1 MSGFKRAT
9 VTISEEEYRRLHQ
22 ADMKKR
28 FGGHK
33 KSKESHGEQ
42 NLELINTLQQME
54 LRQRQL
60 EQALVQSQHEAR
72 PADNESVQAVLA
84 QNALYYERLAEIVEE
99 TRSGAHQSAVSIY
112 EWFSER
118 IEQERAQYH
127 QGLQYLAQQLEE
139 ENYKEQAKE
148 KLARQW
154 LNRALRL
161 SEFIQDHFD
170 HERFR
175 PGKYSRLLQR
185 LNFAQGNLAAGAPD
199 ASLQISQQVFLDLS
213 ELHFE
218 LEHSVMEWQAEFARA
233 QNELQELFN
242 DIQQNPQ
249 VNAMDLEGQVL
260 PEQLELDYWSNGKY
274 SEALNRCRQFVTVV
288 AEEHLST
295 EELKRIHTDVVPVIT
310 EYFDSVVYEARLNAL
325 NSQLRMNIAETALDA
340 LETHGFQLQ
349 ESGYENKDLRSAFTL
364 QLKNPDGSVVS
375 IEVLPGDGTGQELAN
390 ELIVKTE
397 HPMLKTEHEARLQW
411 EELCRAFRQYNLSVS
426 RPEVRSSTTT
436 ALSNSTN
443 DVPVPSRQRLQ
454 LKRPSDVR

>member
-33 KSKESHGEQ
+33 KTMETGAEQ
-42 NLELINTLQQME
+42 NLELLSTLQQME
-54 LRQRQL
+54 VRQRQL
-60 EQALVQSQHEAR
+60 EQALIDSQQESR
-72 PADNESVQAVLA
+72 PAEGASMQAILA
-84 QNALYYERLAEIVEE
+84 QNALCYERLAEIIEE

-112 EWFSER
+112 EWFSDR
-118 IEQERAQYH
+118 IEQERAEYH
-127 QGLQYLAQQLEE
+127 QGLQYLAEQLEE
-139 ENYKEQAKE
+139 QNYKEQAKE

-170 HERFR
+170 HERFC

-185 LNFAQGNLAAGAPD
+185 LNFAQGNLASGAPD

-218 LEHSVMEWQAEFARA
+218 LEHSAMEWQAEFERA
-233 QNELQELFN
+233 QNALQNLLN

-249 VNAMDLEGQVL
+249 VNAMDLQGQVL
-260 PEQLELDYWSNGKY
+260 PEELNLDYWTNGKY
-274 SEALNRCRQFVTVV
+274 SEVLNRCRGFVTVV
-288 AEEHLST
+288 GEEQLSA

-310 EYFDSVVYEARLNAL
+310 SYFDSVVYEARLNAL
-325 NSQLRMNIAETALDA
+325 NSQLRMNIAETALEA
-340 LETHGFQLQ
+340 LESHGFQLQ
-349 ESGYENKDLRSAFTL
+349 ESGYAHEDVRSGFAL
-364 QLKNPDGSVVS
+364 QLKNPDGSLVT
-375 IEVLPGDGTGQELAN
+375 IEVLPQDGKDQELAN
-390 ELIVKTE
+390 ELIVRTE
-397 HPMLKTEHEARLQW
+397 HPTLKSEHEARLQW
-411 EELCRAFRQYNLSVS
+411 EELCRAFRQYNLNVS
-426 RPEVRSSTTT
+426 RPEIQPTTT
-436 ALSNSTN
+436 SALPDSTPN
-443 DVPVPSRQRLQ
+443 LRIPSRQPLQ